1 MAKPFPLQA
10 LLNLAQQKN
19 EAAINNLGKLNQQ
32 QHVAHTKLATLQQ
45 FRRDYQMQFQ
55 QLIAKG
61 ISQIDMRNFQD
72 FIVRLDLA
80 IEQQQRSTDNAN
92 HLQLQGI
99 AQLKEAKRKM
109 QSFDLL
115 AQRHELAERQREAKA
130 EQKAQDEHAGRFAA
144 AQLAQRIEQEQLEIM
159 RNDHEQF
166 TH

>member
-1 MAKPFPLQA
+1 MAKPFSLQP

-32 QHVAHTKLATLQQ
+32 QHAAQTKLVTLQQ

-55 QLIAKG
+55 QLIEKG
-61 ISQIDMRNFQD
+61 ITPVDMRNFQD
-72 FIVRLDLA
+72 FIYRLDLA
-80 IEQQQRSTDNAN
+80 IEQQQRSTEYAN
-92 HLQLQGI
+92 RLQANGLDE
-99 AQLKEAKRKM
+99 LKETKRKM

-115 AQRHELAERQREAKA
+115 AQRHQLAERQREAKA
-130 EQKAQDEHAGRFAA
+130 EQKVQDEHAGRFAA
-144 AQLAQRIEQEQLEIM
+144 AQLAERREQEQLDTL